1 MPSTRAYVLSKREKH
16 LFYNAKARAKK
27 RGLEFSIKFED
38 LEFPSHCPVLGIPL
52 KFGDGGKGQRND
64 SPSIDR
70 IDPSKGYIKGNVSV
84 ISGKANTCKS
94 NLTLE
99 QVQSL
104 VEYMSNETE
113 SQEEES
119 YSESFAY

>member
-104 VEYMSNETE
+104 VEYMSNET
-113 SQEEES
+113 QGEEEQP
-119 YSESFAY
+119 YC